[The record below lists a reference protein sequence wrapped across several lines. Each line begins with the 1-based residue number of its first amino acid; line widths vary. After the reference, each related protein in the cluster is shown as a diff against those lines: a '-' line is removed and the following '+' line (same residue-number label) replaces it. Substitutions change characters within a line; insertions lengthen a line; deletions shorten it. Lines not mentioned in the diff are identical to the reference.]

1 MITKLLILFVFLA
14 VCPPVIGSLFTSG
27 SKGAEDDK
35 EAGSFPA
42 SYLYG
47 LLTMLA
53 LFQVMAIPLCMK
65 KARLSTL
72 SKAFI
77 VLCVILMAAGAVRS
91 RLFKAQRRWLFAW
104 LKALTPVMGAAM
116 LCMLLQAGYVTQMQ
130 HMDADDAYYL
140 ATAVTAVEKDGLY
153 THNPN
158 TGKKMKEAGYVRYM
172 LASWPVFIAVL
183 SQTSGMHATVLAH
196 MVLPAV
202 VLFWCYL
209 AYFMF
214 AGWLYTKDPK
224 KEGWFML
231 FITALFAFSGYS
243 IYASTLFPLI
253 RGWQGK
259 AVLAGMGLPLLL
271 LETLKVRSEEKWN
284 MSWVRLML
292 IVAGISAFT
301 TIADVFGCIVV
312 GAGVLPYAIK
322 RRSLR
327 PLVYGAA
334 ACLPLIIL
342 GIIYLLRMK
351 GYLQL

>member
-1 MITKLLILFVFLA
+1 MIKKLLILFIFLA
-14 VCPPVIGSLFTSG
+14 ICPPVIGSFFTSPG
-27 SKGAEDDK
+27 KRDEDEN

-53 LFQVMAIPLCMK
+53 FFQLMAIPLCLK

-72 SKAFI
+72 SKGFI
-77 VLCVILMAAGAVRS
+77 ILCLFLMAAGTIKS
-91 RLFKAQRRWLFAW
+91 RFFKAQRRWFVRRLRT
-104 LKALTPVMGAAM
+104 LTPVMCAAM

-130 HMDADDAYYL
+130 HMDADDAFYL
-140 ATAVTAVEKDGLY
+140 ATAVTAVQKDGLY

-158 TGKKMKEAGYVRYM
+158 TGKRMKEAGYVRYM

-183 SQTSGMHATVLAH
+183 SQTSGIHATVLAH

-209 AYFMF
+209 AFFLF
-214 AGWLYTKDPK
+214 AQWLYPDAPR

-231 FITALFAFSGYS
+231 FTTAIFSFSGFS
-243 IYASTLFPLI
+243 IYASSLFPLI

-259 AVLAGMGLPLLL
+259 AVLAGMGLPFIL
-271 LETLKVRSEEKWN
+271 LETLKACGKEKWSL
-284 MSWVRLML
+284 SWIRLML
-292 IVAGISAFT
+292 MIVGISAFT

-312 GAGVLPYAIK
+312 GAAAVPYAFK
-322 RRSLR
+322 RRSLL
-327 PLVYGAA
+327 PVLYAAA
-334 ACLPLIIL
+334 ACLPLIAL
-342 GIIYLLRMK
+342 GAVYLLRMK
-351 GYLQL
+351 GFLQL